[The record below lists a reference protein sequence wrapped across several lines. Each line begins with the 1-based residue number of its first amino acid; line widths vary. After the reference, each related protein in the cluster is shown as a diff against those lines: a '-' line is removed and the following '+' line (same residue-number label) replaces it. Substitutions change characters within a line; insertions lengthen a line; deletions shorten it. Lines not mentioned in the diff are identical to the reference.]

1 MQDLSDAVPFIVER
15 RVDAGKDLSIQGEAD
30 LEPMT
35 EKKPTAP
42 EVEDLLFANKIVKN
56 SKSNAITLVK
66 NKQLCASGI
75 GQTSRVDSLKQA
87 IEKAVSF
94 NFDLNGAVMASDAFS
109 RLPTVWKLPTKPV
122 SPPLSSREV
131 LLTTSC
137 PLIIATNMVWLWS
150 RRVFV
155 ILNTNWNIY
164 DL

>member
-87 IEKAVSF
+87 IEGRFIQFRPEWRCYGFGCVF
-94 NFDLNGAVMASDAFS
+94 PVCRLCGNCRQS
-109 RLPTVWKLPTKPV
+109 RYH
-122 SPPLSSREV
+122 
-131 LLTTSC
+131 
-137 PLIIATNMVWLWS
+137 
-150 RRVFV
+150 RRYPAGRF
-155 ILNTNWNIY
+155 Y
-164 DL
+164 

>member
-1 MQDLSDAVPFIVER
+1 
-15 RVDAGKDLSIQGEAD
+15 
-30 LEPMT
+30 MT

-94 NFDLNGAVMASDAFS
+94 NFDLNGAVMASDAFFPFADCVEIKDVEEMLES
-109 RLPTVWKLPTKPV
+109 FKN
-122 SPPLSSREV
+122 
-131 LLTTSC
+131 TSKYNLKKKHC
-137 PLIIATNMVWLWS
+137 PLRTSNS
-150 RRVFV
+150 
-155 ILNTNWNIY
+155 
-164 DL
+164 